1 MTRSGPRR
9 RSDRRID
16 RLGSR
21 RIPALPVPGFGVDN
35 GGVGMTEQE
44 RAALASEIALAVTH
58 RNGSHACSCD
68 AEPPSASLSRTAPVA
83 SQIDQVLREPG
94 ASLADVERFLSASM
108 SAGFRAVWVPPRW
121 AALAVRSLRASGTS
135 VGSFV
140 GYPHGTSLT
149 PVKCLEAE
157 TLLRLGVDEISMVA
171 DLAALRSHDL
181 DAAFI
186 DVQAVA
192 NVASCRGA
200 HLNVILELPLLAARQ
215 KIEACAVAKLAGAQS
230 VAWTGRYEEALV
242 DLDDIALMRQ
252 TVGDET
258 AVIAAGRVSSAGAA
272 ARALEAGA
280 DRIFTVDGLEIAV
293 PTSR

>member
-1 MTRSGPRR
+1 
-9 RSDRRID
+9 
-16 RLGSR
+16 
-21 RIPALPVPGFGVDN
+21 
-35 GGVGMTEQE
+35 MTEQE

-58 RNGSHACSCD
+58 RNGSHACGCD
-68 AEPPSASLSRTAPVA
+68 ADPPSASASGPALVA
-83 SQIDQVLREPG
+83 SRIDQVLREPG
-94 ASLADVERFLSASM
+94 ASLADVERFLSAS
-108 SAGFRAVWVPPRW
+108 AAIGFRAVWVPPRW
-121 AALAVRSLRASGTS
+121 ASLAVRSLRTGETS

-140 GYPHGTSLT
+140 GFPHGNSLT

-157 TLLRLGVDEISMVA
+157 ALLRLGVDEITMVA

-186 DVQAVA
+186 DIRAVA

-200 HLNVILELPLLAARQ
+200 NLNVILELPLLAARQ

-242 DLDDIALMRQ
+242 NLDDIALMRQ
-252 TVGDET
+252 TVGNDT
-258 AVIAAGRVSSAGAA
+258 AVIAAGRMSTAATA

-280 DRIFTVDGLEIAV
+280 DRIFTVDGLKIAV